1 MRHFV
6 ERTCTVVR
14 KRAAESLRETE
25 SGFPQVAES
34 HALDSFRDEPAY
46 VLLGSPGSGKTEAFR
61 HEADACGGNHV
72 SARDFMTLDPE
83 PAWMATTLYIDGLD
97 ETRAGSA
104 DGRTPLDRIRLQLQ
118 RLDRPRFR
126 LSCRAADWFGANDR
140 ERLKAV
146 APGGEVL
153 VLRLDPLS
161 DDGIREIL
169 RRNLRVDDP
178 AGFVGK
184 ARQRG
189 VADLLRN
196 PQSLGM
202 LAAAVAET
210 RDWPRTRSETFEMA
224 CRKLVSEQNPEHQ
237 IACSGTFDA
246 KDLLDGAG
254 NLCAVLLLAG
264 KAGVTMPGTMPDTN
278 HPLLDQV
285 PCGDPELLRRVVGTK
300 LFESAAEGRLA
311 PAHRQVAEF
320 LAARRLAE
328 LIAHGLPVRR
338 VLSLMTG
345 FDGGV
350 MSEFRG
356 LAAWLAA
363 LSQPVRAETIERD
376 PLGVVLYGDVQR
388 FGVHEKRLLL
398 HAVKTA
404 TDRNPWL
411 VSYTGSDSPLRSLV
425 GPDLEDDMRRALTD
439 SARDE
444 AHQSFVLLIVEAI
457 RDAAS
462 FSELADPLMAIV
474 RDDSWQ
480 PTVRCAA
487 LEAYRRARED
497 DSGVS
502 ATLRELLDDVYHGTV
517 ATPDDDLLGTL
528 LMELYPQD
536 LPAADVVRY
545 LREPARRNLW
555 TRYGRF
561 WTDGVV
567 GKSTIDEMV
576 QLLDRL
582 KVPMER
588 VRAESGTHPSRFDLV
603 TRPPIV
609 LLRNLLQRSPESV
622 SQERL
627 LYWLDFAAWRGSE
640 LRFRIPG
647 AVSDAEFFRSW
658 LSDQPDVQK
667 AIVEDGVSKCVDDRH
682 FFVCMGGAM
691 QRPFGATLPED
702 YGRWCADRAL
712 GAGTKDVADWFVWE
726 AAAFVHNAKE
736 ARARH
741 REAIAGT
748 LGANVRLARVFESRL
763 AAFEEHGHL
772 QEGSHGTPHTD
783 PMPDDDRFEG
793 IRGWVREN
801 AAALHA
807 NQCRP
812 DLLYKLAIAYFD
824 GFSDVGGDTPG
835 ERLQYMLGS
844 GDELSD
850 AALAGL
856 RGAVR
861 RPDLPLWTEVSK
873 LAAEGRTHYLAY
885 PFMAGLQEL
894 SHANDAGNRQLSDSQ
909 TRLALAVHFAV
920 PRMRHTDDSKRPPLW
935 LRRCLAREPDT
946 VAEVWARCARAK
958 LSRGESYL
966 EDVHRLARE
975 SGYARLAKATSIP
988 LLKAFPVRCRAGQ
1001 LPILGSLVEAAMGH
1015 ADRTQLLELID
1026 AKIAYRS
1033 MNPGQRVYWLVAGL
1047 LVQPT
1052 AYGDRLESYVVG
1064 RVRRIQRLV
1073 EMTHGTHGYA
1083 VAHALRDLSDATAL
1097 ETLIRLVA
1105 PYAVAPPGPGE
1116 IYSVTWPIQADRIL
1130 YSFINQLSQD
1140 ASDAAGNALESL
1152 AKDDRLVNRRSE
1164 LLHRLHRQK
1173 TIRREA
1179 TFAHP
1184 GLDQVAEVLDN
1195 GRPAN
1200 AADLA
1205 GIAVDVLRQ
1214 VAKDLR
1220 DSSFS
1225 GWRSFWQVDQY
1236 DRATSSRRKTSPL
1249 HENGCRRA
1257 LALVLKPLLNPMG
1270 VETQIGARYADDKRS
1285 DIRLSVPG
1293 VNVPVEIKKS
1303 CHRDLW
1309 SAIRTQL
1316 MAKYTRDP
1324 ECDGY
1329 GIYVVFWFGE
1339 TESCR
1344 PTPRAGPK
1352 SGSATELRDAL
1363 IGPLTKPERR
1373 KISVCVID
1381 VSKPRD

>member
-14 KRAAESLRETE
+14 KRATEPLRETE
-25 SGFPQVAES
+25 SGFPQVADS

-46 VLLGSPGSGKTEAFR
+46 VLLAPPGAGKTEAFR
-61 HEADACGGNHV
+61 HEADACGGNHIP
-72 SARDFMTLDPE
+72 ARDFMTLDPE
-83 PAWMATTLYIDGLD
+83 PAWRDTTLYIDGLD

-104 DGRTPLDRIRLQLQ
+104 DGRTPLDRIRLKLQ
-118 RLDRPRFR
+118 RLGRPRFR
-126 LSCRAADWFGANDR
+126 LSCREADWFGANDR

-146 APGGEVL
+146 APDGKVL

-161 DDGIREIL
+161 GDGIHDIL
-169 RRNLRVDDP
+169 RLNMRVDDP
-178 AGFVGK
+178 AGFVEK
-184 ARQRG
+184 ARQRK

-196 PQSLGM
+196 PQTLGM
-202 LAAAVAET
+202 LATAVTET
-210 RDWPRTRSETFEMA
+210 RDWPRTRSETLEMA
-224 CRKLVSEQNPEHQ
+224 CRKLVSEENPEHR
-237 IACSGTFDA
+237 IACSGTFNA
-246 KDLLDGAG
+246 KDLLQGAG

-264 KAGVTMPGTMPDTN
+264 KAGVTTPDTMPDTN

-300 LFESAAEGRLA
+300 LFEAATEGRLA

-320 LAARRLAE
+320 LAARHLAAR
-328 LIAHGLPVRR
+328 IARGLPVRR

-345 FDGGV
+345 FDGGII
-350 MSEFRG
+350 SEFRG

-363 LSQPVRAETIERD
+363 LSPPVRSEIIERD
-376 PLGVVLYGDVQR
+376 PLGVVLYGDVQG
-388 FGVHEKRLLL
+388 FGVREKRLLL
-398 HAVKTA
+398 CAVKTEI
-404 TDRNPWL
+404 DRNPWL

-439 SARDE
+439 STRDE
-444 AHQSFVLLIVEAI
+444 AHQSFVGLIVEGI

-462 FSELADPLMAIV
+462 FPELADPLMAIV

-502 ATLRELLDDVYHGTV
+502 ATLRELLDDVYDGTV

-528 LMELYPQD
+528 LMELYPD
-536 LPAADVVRY
+536 ELPVADVVRY

-567 GKSTIDEMV
+567 EKSTIDQMV

-588 VRAESGTHPSRFDLV
+588 VRAESGKHPSRFHLV

-609 LLRNLLQRSPESV
+609 LLRNLPERSPESV
-622 SQERL
+622 SQEQL
-627 LYWLDFAAWRGSE
+627 LH
-640 LRFRIPG
+640 
-647 AVSDAEFFRSW
+647 W
-658 LSDQPDVQK
+658 LSDQPDVRK
-667 AIVEDGVSKCVDDRH
+667 AIVED
-682 FFVCMGGAM
+682 
-691 QRPFGATLPED
+691 
-702 YGRWCADRAL
+702 
-712 GAGTKDVADWFVWE
+712 
-726 AAAFVHNAKE
+726 
-736 ARARH
+736 
-741 REAIAGT
+741 AGT
-748 LGANVRLARVFESRL
+748 LGANVR
-763 AAFEEHGHL
+763 
-772 QEGSHGTPHTD
+772 

-801 AAALHA
+801 AAALRA

-824 GFSDVGGDTPG
+824 GFSDVGGDTPR

-844 GDELSD
+844 GDDLLD

-861 RPDLPLWTEVSK
+861 RPDLPLWTEVSN
-873 LAAEGRTHYLAY
+873 LAAEGRTHYLTY

-894 SHANDAGNRQLSDSQ
+894 PHANDADNHQLNDSQ

-920 PRMRHTDDSKRPPLW
+920 PRMRHTDHSKRPPQW
-935 LRRCLAREPDT
+935 LGGCLAREPDT

-958 LSRGESYL
+958 LSRGGSYL

-975 SGYARLAKATSIP
+975 PGYAHLAKATSIS
-988 LLKAFPVRCRAGQ
+988 LLRAFPVRCGVGQ
-1001 LPILGSLVEAAMGH
+1001 LPILGSLVEAAMAH
-1015 ADRTQLLELID
+1015 ADRTQFLELID
-1026 AKIAYRS
+1026 AKLGYKS
-1033 MNPGQRVYWLVAGL
+1033 MNSGQRVYWLIAGL
-1047 LVQPT
+1047 LAQPKV
-1052 AYGDRLESYVVG
+1052 YGDRLESYVAG

-1083 VAHALRDLSDATAL
+1083 VAPALRDLSDATAL

-1105 PYAVAPPGPGE
+1105 PHAVAPPGPGE
-1116 IYSVTWPIQADRIL
+1116 IYSVTWPMQADRIL
-1130 YSFINQLSQD
+1130 HSFINQLSQD

-1152 AKDDRLVNRRSE
+1152 AKDDRLINRRSE
-1164 LLHRLHRQK
+1164 LLDRLHRQK

-1184 GLDQVAEVLDN
+1184 RLDQVTEVLDN

-1205 GIAVDVLRQ
+1205 AIAVDVLRQ
-1214 VAKDLR
+1214 VAEGLR
-1220 DSSFS
+1220 DGSFS
-1225 GWRSFWQVDQY
+1225 GWRSFWQLDQY
-1236 DRATSSRRKTSPL
+1236 DRATSPRRKTSPL
-1249 HENGCRRA
+1249 HENACRRA
-1257 LALVLKPLLNPMG
+1257 LALVLKPLLTGMG
-1270 VETQIGARYADDKRS
+1270 IETQIGARYADDKRS
-1285 DIRLSVPG
+1285 DLRLSVPG

-1363 IGPLTKPERR
+1363 IGQLTKPERR